1 MESDKFQMLTS
12 ILENMK
18 YEDMKH
24 SDLENAIVKVMD
36 RFDNYLDRDQ
46 KSRVLNEF
54 ARYEKKKK
62 ETVKK
67 KGISE
72 DEEQK
77 ELLKRFISSEQ
88 FEF

>member
-54 ARYEKKKK
+54 ARWFS
-62 ETVKK
+62 TVK
-67 KGISE
+67 
-72 DEEQK
+72 
-77 ELLKRFISSEQ
+77 
-88 FEF
+88 